1 MGVNLLGAIFGPL
14 VGLGKSYLE
23 GKQKEKQRQDELTAA
38 LQTKQLEQIGVAQ
51 DYAQAFRVAQVQTAG
66 WRPGFWTIVLA
77 APVVMCFVPGGAQ
90 YVQEGFEAL
99 KQSTPQWFQYFLGMA
114 ISSAFGY
121 QVVDKAY
128 EWWKAP

>member
-1 MGVNLLGAIFGPL
+1 MANLVSIVLGPVVDLA
-14 VGLGKSYLE
+14 KSFLE
-23 GKQKEKQRQDELTAA
+23 GRKAEKQRKDELAAA
-38 LQTKQLEQIGVAQ
+38 LQTKQLEQVAKSE
-51 DYAQAFRVAQVQTAG
+51 DYAQAFRLAQIQTAG

-77 APVVMCFVPGGAQ
+77 TPVVLCFVPHGAP
-90 YVQEGFEAL
+90 YVQAGFEAL
-99 KQSTPQWFQYFLGMA
+99 KASTPGWFQYFLGMA

>member
-1 MGVNLLGAIFGPL
+1 MNILSLVAGPL
-14 VGLGKSYLE
+14 VDAVKSYVLK
-23 GKQKEKQRQDELTAA
+23 KQDIKEKQQEIDGA
-38 LQTKQLEQIGVAQ
+38 LQTKRLEQISKSD
-51 DYAQAFRVAQVQTAG
+51 DYAQAFRLAQVQTAG

-77 APVVMCFVPGGAQ
+77 APVILCFVPHGAQ
-90 YVQEGFEAL
+90 YVQAGFEAL
-99 KQSTPQWFQYFLGMA
+99 KVSTPGWFQYFLGMA